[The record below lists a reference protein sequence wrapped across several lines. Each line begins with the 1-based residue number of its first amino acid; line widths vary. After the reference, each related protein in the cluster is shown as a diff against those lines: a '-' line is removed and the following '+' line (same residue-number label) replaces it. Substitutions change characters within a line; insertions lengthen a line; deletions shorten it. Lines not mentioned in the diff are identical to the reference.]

1 MTSLD
6 QHKDDLHN
14 NPPFY
19 QHYKDTIPIELVEWI
34 NKIVSEQDLEW
45 EKGAFGG
52 GKEVNDNVRKS
63 EICWIED
70 EKLSPYIFSK
80 FKSANTDFKWR
91 YDLDCIEKIQYT
103 KYKGYSDNQIGD
115 HYDWHR
121 DYAWKEDKRVC
132 RKLGMTLMLSKS
144 DDYEGG
150 SFEFQRF
157 DQGKSII
164 AKVDLEIG
172 DILVF
177 PSTIQHRVN
186 PVTSGERRV
195 LVAWAWGPLFR

>member
-1 MTSLD
+1 MTSDD
-6 QHKDDLHN
+6 Q

-19 QHYKDTIPIELVEWI
+19 QYYKDTIPIELVEWI

-45 EKGAFGG
+45 QRGAFGG
-52 GKEVNDNVRKS
+52 GSTIDENTRKS
-63 EICWIED
+63 EICWIKD
-70 EKLSPYIFSK
+70 EKLDAYIFSK
-80 FKSANTDFKWR
+80 FKSANTEFKWQ

-103 KYKGYSDNQIGD
+103 KYKGYSDNQIND

-121 DYAWKEDKRVC
+121 DYLWSKEKRVC

-144 DDYEGG
+144 DNYEGG

-157 DQGKSII
+157 ENGKSHI
-164 AKVDLEIG
+164 AKIDLEIG
-172 DILVF
+172 DVIIF
-177 PSTIQHRVN
+177 PSIIQHRVN

-195 LVAWAWGPLFR
+195 LVSWSWGPLFK

>member
-1 MTSLD
+1 MTDNDD
-6 QHKDDLHN
+6 Q

-19 QHYKDTIPIELVEWI
+19 QYHKHIIPIELVEWI
-34 NKIVSEQDLEW
+34 NKILSEQDLEW
-45 EKGAFGG
+45 GKGAFGG
-52 GKEVNDNVRKS
+52 GDKIDEKTRKS
-63 EICWIED
+63 EVCWIKD
-70 EKLSPYIFSK
+70 ERLDAYIFSK
-80 FKSANTDFKWR
+80 FKSANTEFKWQ

-103 KYKGYSDNQIGD
+103 KYKGYSDNQIND

-121 DYAWKEDKRVC
+121 DYLWSKEKRVC

-144 DDYEGG
+144 DNYEGG

-157 DQGKSII
+157 ENGKSHIV
-164 AKVDLEIG
+164 KVDLEIG

-177 PSTIQHRVN
+177 PSIIQHRVN

-195 LVAWAWGPLFR
+195 LVSWAWGPMFK

>member
-1 MTSLD
+1 MTDNDD
-6 QHKDDLHN
+6 Q

-19 QHYKDTIPIELVEWI
+19 QYHKHIIPIELVEWI
-34 NKIVSEQDLEW
+34 NKIVSEQDLKW

-52 GKEVNDNVRKS
+52 GDKIDEKTRKS
-63 EICWIED
+63 EVCWIKD
-70 EKLSPYIFSK
+70 ERLDAYIFSK
-80 FKSANTDFKWR
+80 FKSANTEFKWQ

-103 KYKGYSDNQIGD
+103 KYKGYSDNQIND

-121 DYAWKEDKRVC
+121 DYLWSKEKRVC

-144 DDYEGG
+144 DNYEGG

-157 DQGKSII
+157 ENGKSHIV
-164 AKVDLEIG
+164 KVDLEIG

-177 PSTIQHRVN
+177 PSIIQHRVN
-186 PVTSGERRV
+186 PVTRGERRV
-195 LVAWAWGPLFR
+195 LVSWAWGPMFK

>member
-1 MTSLD
+1 MTDNDD
-6 QHKDDLHN
+6 Q

-19 QHYKDTIPIELVEWI
+19 QYHKHIIPIELVEWI

-52 GKEVNDNVRKS
+52 GDKIDEKTRKS
-63 EICWIED
+63 EVCWIKD
-70 EKLSPYIFSK
+70 ERLDAYIFSK
-80 FKSANTDFKWR
+80 FKSANTEFKWQ

-103 KYKGYSDNQIGD
+103 KYKGYSDNQIND

-121 DYAWKEDKRVC
+121 DYLWSKEKRVC

-144 DDYEGG
+144 DNYEGG

-157 DQGKSII
+157 ENGKSHIV
-164 AKVDLEIG
+164 KVDLEIG

-177 PSTIQHRVN
+177 PSMIQHRVN
-186 PVTSGERRV
+186 PVTRGERRV
-195 LVAWAWGPLFR
+195 LVSWAWGPMFK